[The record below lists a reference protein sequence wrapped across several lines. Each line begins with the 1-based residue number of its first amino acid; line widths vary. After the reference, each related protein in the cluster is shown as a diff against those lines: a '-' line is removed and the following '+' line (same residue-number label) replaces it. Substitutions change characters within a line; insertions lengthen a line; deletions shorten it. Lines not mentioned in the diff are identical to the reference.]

1 MPRRLPPLNACR
13 VFEAAARLSSF
24 TRAAE
29 ELHVTQTA
37 VSHQVKLLEQWL
49 GTRLFQRHNNQV
61 SLTAQGKALQP
72 VLWDAL
78 ERLAHGVE
86 TVANPAAVTPLIIS
100 AQPNFAFKWLIP
112 RLTDFARDNPLIEPH
127 ILTTDRTFDLANT
140 DIDVAIRHADTVG
153 VSDSVPSDVRCELI
167 CAAKMFPVASPS
179 LVATQRIAQLDDLE
193 RQTLLHVIG
202 AADDWSLWL
211 SAAGAHK
218 VDAGRGPRF
227 DSYAA
232 SVEAAAHGWGI
243 AMGMDIFVQEDIDN
257 GRLVAPFDLRLPRSA
272 AWYLLTAKHF
282 QKPNVL
288 KFRAWI
294 LAQAGRRI

>member
-1 MPRRLPPLNACR
+1 VPRRLPPLNACR
-13 VFEAAARLSSF
+13 AFEAAARLSSF

-61 SLTAQGKALQP
+61 SLTAHGKSLQP

-86 TVANPAAVTPLIIS
+86 TVANPASVTPLIIS

-112 RLTDFARDNPLIEPH
+112 RLADFAKKNPLIEPH
-127 ILTTDRTFDLANT
+127 ILTTDRTHDLANT
-140 DIDVAIRHADTVG
+140 DIDVAIRHADMVG
-153 VSDSVPSDVRCELI
+153 VSDSVPLDVSCELI
-167 CAAKMFPVASPS
+167 CAAKMFPVASPR
-179 LVATQRIAQLDDLE
+179 LMATTRLE
-193 RQTLLHVIG
+193 RPEDLDGQTLLHVIG
-202 AADDWSLWL
+202 AADDWSMWL
-211 SAAGAHK
+211 SAAGVHI
-218 VDAGRGPRF
+218 VDPERGPRF

-232 SVEAAAHGWGI
+232 SVEAAAHGWGV

-288 KFRAWI
+288 KFRTWI